1 MRNVSPLDE
10 SIKLPFANALFPLG
24 LGTGSSH
31 RRLFKVQESLIRECV
46 AKSNC
51 LIVGRCADYILKDYK
66 RRFSVMIYAHLEERI
81 KNSVNELRIPEYEVT
96 DYVKE
101 IDRARDSYHK
111 FFIDEKLDTIKYR
124 DMLIDSS
131 TMSQDEIAD
140 CIIEAAK
147 RKLHF

>member
-24 LGTGSSH
+24 LDTGSSH

-66 RRFSVMIYAHLEERI
+66 RRFSVMIYAPLEERI